1 MRKRARRVVTGL
13 LVLCCAIAGIMSV
26 MYVKTGRMDRDER
39 LAVAGM
45 GASLCNVLFP
55 TGVVSADSAETLQS
69 VPLAS
74 SQPSQSPASPTAG
87 AWVTATAR
95 SIATFFSSLYAT
107 VRDFFV
113 SGQALKLLE
122 TVAQTIEDFAVRLFA
137 PLASVILPLLQRVFP
152 GFSLTREL
160 LAVWIFWIAVVLV
173 LLVLVLLLRPR
184 RTTRK
189 RLPKASPRAAGQGEN
204 AIEFGLVEQGPAPE
218 PAGVSQQQPVQ
229 QEAVVAPQQE
239 ETAPAESTASEQ
251 SAPAPT
257 SSPSIPEISLE
268 PLGFYEG
275 EEARAEEPSPASV
288 AEAPTTT
295 APVPPIVELASVA
308 PESSPSPE
316 AAEPAEAPAA
326 EVPPEALLE
335 APASEPQA
343 PEPVVETAPAPFV
356 EPDLTPIGQV
366 TPPAS
371 AQPEE
376 AAREPEV
383 PAEAL
388 AQPLATSEPAATETE
403 EAVSEE
409 NVPASTQPETLV
421 AEPEPQPS
429 SAPETSAAASADLQ
443 AAQPVPSGADVL
455 SHMLEEEGAFQ
466 NAVKPVVS
474 TGPAEAASEAPEPEP
489 AAEPSLF
496 TGDIDLETL
505 VQEGVVSDAAAVGQL
520 FGGGYRGE
528 IAKLAISAK
537 DLQNVPEEIRNVVKL
552 TIVALSPIE
561 LSIARDV
568 AMRLEAPGFVG
579 EALLVAKKM
588 GYQNYLTTYK
598 NISRNYKDVSILE
611 TASLKPPQR
620 GSADSGDGL
629 ISFS

>member
-1 MRKRARRVVTGL
+1 MLTGL
-13 LVLCCAIAGIMSV
+13 LVLCCAIAGTMSV

-45 GASLCNVLFP
+45 SGKLCNILFP
-55 TGVVSADSAETLQS
+55 TGVASADSAETLQS
-69 VPLAS
+69 VPLGS
-74 SQPSQSPASPTAG
+74 SQSSQSPPTAG
-87 AWVTATAR
+87 AWLTATAR
-95 SIATFFSSLYAT
+95 SIATFFSSLYTT

-137 PLASVILPLLQRVFP
+137 PLASAILPLLQRVFP
-152 GFSLTREL
+152 SFSLTREL

-173 LLVLVLLLRPR
+173 LLVLILLLRPR
-184 RTTRK
+184 HTTRK

-218 PAGVSQQQPVQ
+218 PAGLSEQPVQ
-229 QEAVVAPQQE
+229 QEAAEAPQKEETVAP
-239 ETAPAESTASEQ
+239 ESVASEQ
-251 SAPAPT
+251 PASAPT

-268 PLGFYEG
+268 PLGFYE
-275 EEARAEEPSPASV
+275 EETRPEEPAAASTV
-288 AEAPTTT
+288 EAPP
-295 APVPPIVELASVA
+295 AAIPVPPIVELASVE
-308 PESSPSPE
+308 PESGPSLE
-316 AAEPAEAPAA
+316 AAEPAEVPAV

-343 PEPVVETAPAPFV
+343 PEPIVEAASAPFV

-366 TPPAS
+366 TPSAS

-376 AAREPEV
+376 AVREPEV
-383 PAEAL
+383 PAEVL
-388 AQPLATSEPAATETE
+388 AQPLETSEPAATTTE

-409 NVPASTQPETLV
+409 NIPASTQPETLV

-429 SAPETSAAASADLQ
+429 PAPETSAAASTDLQ

-466 NAVKPVVS
+466 NAVKLAVT
-474 TGPAEAASEAPEPEP
+474 TGPAEAAPETPETPETQP

-496 TGDIDLETL
+496 TGDIDLDTL

-520 FGGGYRGE
+520 FGGGYRSE

-598 NISRNYKDVSILE
+598 NISRNYKDVIIVE

-620 GSADSGDGL
+620 TSADSGDGL